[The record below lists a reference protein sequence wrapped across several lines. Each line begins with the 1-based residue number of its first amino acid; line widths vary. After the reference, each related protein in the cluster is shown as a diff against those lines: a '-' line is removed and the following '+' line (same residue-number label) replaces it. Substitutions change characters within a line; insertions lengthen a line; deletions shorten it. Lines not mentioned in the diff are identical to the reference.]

1 MSAATTSASAEG
13 ASRRMMTGGMM
24 AGGMIAAATGGTA
37 TTTTCVMHQHG
48 YRHHL
53 DEGRATVLTD
63 VGLLLLTRL
72 GICGLACRLGIRQHS
87 RVSATLRASR
97 KLVVTATV
105 FLHHDNVAVVAAVRR
120 KLQGPHPILHLV
132 DLRQA
137 EIIVLAHHVAAFRTT
152 AVIAAFRLL
161 L

>member
-1 MSAATTSASAEG
+1 MSAASASASAEG
-13 ASRRMMTGGMM
+13 ASRRMM

-37 TTTTCVMHQHG
+37 TTTCVMHQHG
-48 YRHHL
+48 YRHRL

-72 GICGLACRLGIRQHS
+72 GICGLARRLGIRQRS
-87 RVSATLRASR
+87 RESATLRASR

-105 FLHHDNVAVVAAVRR
+105 FLHHDNVTVVAAVRR

>member
-13 ASRRMMTGGMM
+13 ASRRMM
-24 AGGMIAAATGGTA
+24 AGGMIAAATGGTT

-72 GICGLACRLGIRQHS
+72 GICGLARRLGIRQRS
-87 RVSATLRASR
+87 RESATLRASR

-105 FLHHDNVAVVAAVRR
+105 FLHHDNVTVVAAVRR

>member
-1 MSAATTSASAEG
+1 MSAATTSATAEG
-13 ASRRMMTGGMM
+13 ASRRMM
-24 AGGMIAAATGGTA
+24 AGGMITAATRGTA

-48 YRHHL
+48 YRHRL

-72 GICGLACRLGIRQHS
+72 GICGLACRLGIRQRS

>member
-1 MSAATTSASAEG
+1 MSATTASATAEG
-13 ASRRMMTGGMM
+13 ASRRMMTGGM
-24 AGGMIAAATGGTA
+24 ITAATGGT
-37 TTTTCVMHQHG
+37 TTTTTSVMHQHG

-53 DEGRATVLTD
+53 DESRATVLTD

-72 GICGLACRLGIRQHS
+72 GICGLACRLGIRQRS
-87 RVSATLRASR
+87 RVSATCRASR
-97 KLVVTATV
+97 KLIVTATV
-105 FLHHDNVAVVAAVRR
+105 FLHHNNVTVATTIRGE
-120 KLQGPHPILHLV
+120 LQGPHPILHLV

>member
-1 MSAATTSASAEG
+1 
-13 ASRRMMTGGMM
+13 
-24 AGGMIAAATGGTA
+24 
-37 TTTTCVMHQHG
+37 MHQHG

-72 GICGLACRLGIRQHS
+72 GICGLARRLGIRQRS

-97 KLVVTATV
+97 KLIVTATV

-132 DLRQA
+132 NLRQA
-137 EIIVLAHHVAAFRTT
+137 EIIVLAHHVAAMRTT

>member
-1 MSAATTSASAEG
+1 MSATTASATAEG
-13 ASRRMMTGGMM
+13 ASRRMMTGGM
-24 AGGMIAAATGGTA
+24 ITAATGGT
-37 TTTTCVMHQHG
+37 TTTTTSVMHQHG

-53 DEGRATVLTD
+53 DESRATVLTD

-72 GICGLACRLGIRQHS
+72 GICGLACRLGIRQRS
-87 RVSATLRASR
+87 RVSATCRASR
-97 KLVVTATV
+97 KLIVTATV

-120 KLQGPHPILHLV
+120 KLQGPHPIFHLV

>member
-1 MSAATTSASAEG
+1 MSAATTSATAEG
-13 ASRRMMTGGMM
+13 ASRRMMTGGM
-24 AGGMIAAATGGTA
+24 ITAATRGTA

-72 GICGLACRLGIRQHS
+72 GICGLACRLGIRQRS

>member
-1 MSAATTSASAEG
+1 MSAATASATAEG
-13 ASRRMMTGGMM
+13 ASRRMM
-24 AGGMIAAATGGTA
+24 AGGVIAAATRGTA

-72 GICGLACRLGIRQHS
+72 GICGLARRLGIRQRS

-97 KLVVTATV
+97 KLIVTATV

>member
-1 MSAATTSASAEG
+1 MSAATASATAEG
-13 ASRRMMTGGMM
+13 ASRRMM
-24 AGGMIAAATGGTA
+24 AGGMIATATRGTA

-72 GICGLACRLGIRQHS
+72 GICGLACRLGIRQRS